1 MTSCPYQGPTELI
14 RRLFPL
20 ICTIFRPFSWI
31 LAKAFVLSSRETA
44 ALVRTTM
51 AIVRISSGVSENVLP
66 QTGTV
71 LVNLRSHPGVCSVVS
86 SRCEHTTL

>member
-1 MTSCPYQGPTELI
+1 MTSWPDQGPAELVKA
-14 RRLFPL
+14 LFIFL
-20 ICTIFRPFSWI
+20 CMHAWFRPFSWI

-51 AIVRISSGVSENVLP
+51 AVVRISSGVSENVLP

-71 LVNLRSHPGVCSVVS
+71 LVNLRSHPGG
-86 SRCEHTTL
+86 